1 MAKRKIS
8 LIGLVVVMICVLV
21 FAPVVTAGIYF
32 IHTVSG
38 QLQHTASETVSMYLN
53 EFTDRTDRM
62 METLRDGV
70 YYLTS
75 DSAAQQM
82 MSSSKPLTQ
91 IQILQLEQNFSRAF
105 SLGDSLNPDMVSAIY
120 LIKNDQYVPV
130 YGGNYYLNTSWRVRQ
145 MYQTHEDCNSART
158 LYTHYTIIGYA
169 YMIVDFVDLNTMQPL
184 GKIIVE
190 LNINK
195 LLSTLSLNQLYPST
209 VVIFSGAQGKRIGS
223 LQTDLFRENEDMNKW
238 YHASSSLRKSRERV
252 DIYIPNAE
260 ILAGVRQST
269 RVYFLVCAAI
279 LILALLLAA
288 TCLILLLRPLRQ
300 MLHTIGSIGS
310 GDFSVRMDETPY
322 TETTAISH
330 AFNDM
335 ADRLDTLFQEVYQR
349 GLLLRDAEIH
359 QLESQIQ
366 PHFIFNILEL
376 INVRCMVAGQPAI
389 CTTVQNLAQL
399 LRASVVNHG
408 KQIITLQ
415 EELDSVKYYLALQKE
430 RFEEKLQ
437 YTVDVED
444 DKLLGCYLP
453 KLTIQPLIENSI
465 VHGLEPKRHGGW
477 VRVSIWE
484 EEDAVYIRVHDDGVG
499 FDPSAIRK
507 GLVHCIHW
515 GDLGCE
521 IAAQADDGMMA
532 LEQIPVIQPNIVISD
547 IRMPGMDGLELAEI
561 IARDHP
567 GIKVIILTG
576 YPDFAYAQRAIQ
588 YHVVDFVLKP
598 MTVENLTNAIEKAK
612 AAIAEDRS
620 SQDLQ
625 EKLSTTS
632 ARNMELQQ
640 SMLLH
645 DLIHRVA
652 CSQLYVL
659 NRLAQLKMD
668 LRSYFVLKLHITS
681 LSEEALTEEEYNEYL
696 NQSQEILSDCLSSY
710 QHYYIARGTQD
721 CFVVICAAGEAPI
734 TALCREAVNIVGSL
748 AHFLLFIG
756 ISNCNDNPICLA
768 DAADEA
774 AQAVRF
780 TVFTPDHPVTHFA
793 ELSSFPQQLTDEIFE
808 MLSALK
814 SAMELRNPAD
824 TEQLLDC
831 IFAYADSN
839 KLPPDTVRNICVY
852 IHQFGMELQFPGMAG
867 HSLEGGS
874 ISSLKRIMETN
885 SIAEMESCTRALVQ
899 QTQDM
904 AQSSAASADHIV
916 SSVQAYIS
924 AHYGEQLSLDQLAQ
938 QFYLSSSYLSRL
950 FKRETGTTLT
960 TYLQNVRIEA
970 AKNLLRTTALK
981 SYEVAERVG
990 INDPV
995 YFSRIFKK
1003 ITGLKPKDY
1012 RHSVQNESSV

>member
-1 MAKRKIS
+1 MLK
-8 LIGLVVVMICVLV
+8 V
-21 FAPVVTAGIYF
+21 
-32 IHTVSG
+32 
-38 QLQHTASETVSMYLN
+38 
-53 EFTDRTDRM
+53 
-62 METLRDGV
+62 
-70 YYLTS
+70 
-75 DSAAQQM
+75 
-82 MSSSKPLTQ
+82 
-91 IQILQLEQNFSRAF
+91 
-105 SLGDSLNPDMVSAIY
+105 
-120 LIKNDQYVPV
+120 
-130 YGGNYYLNTSWRVRQ
+130 
-145 MYQTHEDCNSART
+145 
-158 LYTHYTIIGYA
+158 
-169 YMIVDFVDLNTMQPL
+169 MIVD
-184 GKIIVE
+184 
-190 LNINK
+190 
-195 LLSTLSLNQLYPST
+195 
-209 VVIFSGAQGKRIGS
+209 
-223 LQTDLFRENEDMNKW
+223 NE
-238 YHASSSLRKSRERV
+238 
-252 DIYIPNAE
+252 
-260 ILAGVRQST
+260 
-269 RVYFLVCAAI
+269 
-279 LILALLLAA
+279 
-288 TCLILLLRPLRQ
+288 
-300 MLHTIGSIGS
+300 
-310 GDFSVRMDETPY
+310 
-322 TETTAISH
+322 
-330 AFNDM
+330 
-335 ADRLDTLFQEVYQR
+335 
-349 GLLLRDAEIH
+349 
-359 QLESQIQ
+359 
-366 PHFIFNILEL
+366 
-376 INVRCMVAGQPAI
+376 
-389 CTTVQNLAQL
+389 
-399 LRASVVNHG
+399 
-408 KQIITLQ
+408 
-415 EELDSVKYYLALQKE
+415 
-430 RFEEKLQ
+430 
-437 YTVDVED
+437 
-444 DKLLGCYLP
+444 
-453 KLTIQPLIENSI
+453 
-465 VHGLEPKRHGGW
+465 
-477 VRVSIWE
+477 
-484 EEDAVYIRVHDDGVG
+484 
-499 FDPSAIRK
+499 SAIRK

-632 ARNMELQQ
+632 ARNIELQQ

-831 IFAYADSN
+831 IFRLCGQQQAAAGYRAQYLRIYS
-839 KLPPDTVRNICVY
+839 PVRHGAAVSRNGRTFARGRQ
-852 IHQFGMELQFPGMAG
+852 HFL
-867 HSLEGGS
+867 
-874 ISSLKRIMETN
+874 
-885 SIAEMESCTRALVQ
+885 
-899 QTQDM
+899 
-904 AQSSAASADHIV
+904 AQ
-916 SSVQAYIS
+916 
-924 AHYGEQLSLDQLAQ
+924 AHYGDQLHRRDGI
-938 QFYLSSSYLSRL
+938 LHPRT
-950 FKRETGTTLT
+950 R
-960 TYLQNVRIEA
+960 A
-970 AKNLLRTTALK
+970 ANAGHG
-981 SYEVAERVG
+981 AEQRCQRRPYRFLG
-990 INDPV
+990 
-995 YFSRIFKK
+995 
-1003 ITGLKPKDY
+1003 TGLYQRTLRRAAFARPACPAVL
-1012 RHSVQNESSV
+1012 SQLELPLAPV